1 MIPIAWLAGI
11 GLAAIIG
18 GGAYYVFKHWDEIK
32 AWIANTLLPA
42 VSKVIRM
49 LGEKLSRG
57 TKFATDL
64 IAQKLDDY
72 STSINHELYYQENGE
87 WWVEKTKA
95 KVPGNQVPARIQ
107 NRIRTV
113 GAETSIA
120 NKEDLGPLGLEI

>member
-11 GLAAIIG
+11 GLAAVIG
-18 GGAYYVFKHWDEIK
+18 GGAYYVFKHWSEIK

-72 STSINHELYYQENGE
+72 STSINHELYYQ
-87 WWVEKTKA
+87 KTASGGWK
-95 KVPGNQVPARIQ
+95 KLKLKSPATKFLPEFRAESE
-107 NRIRTV
+107 RSARKPASRTKKTWDRL
-113 GAETSIA
+113 A
-120 NKEDLGPLGLEI
+120 

>member
-1 MIPIAWLAGI
+1 MIPVAWLAGI

-57 TKFATDL
+57 TKFATISSRKSWTITRL
-64 IAQKLDDY
+64 
-72 STSINHELYYQENGE
+72 
-87 WWVEKTKA
+87 
-95 KVPGNQVPARIQ
+95 P
-107 NRIRTV
+107 
-113 GAETSIA
+113 
-120 NKEDLGPLGLEI
+120 